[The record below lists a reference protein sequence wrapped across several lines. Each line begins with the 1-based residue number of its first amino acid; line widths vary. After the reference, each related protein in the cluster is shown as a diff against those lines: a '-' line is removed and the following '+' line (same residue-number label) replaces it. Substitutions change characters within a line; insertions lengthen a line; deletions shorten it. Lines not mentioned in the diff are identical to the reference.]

1 MTKEKLAFLRVA
13 KIPVPIGNIGDNK
26 ERRRDMLKKLA
37 SYIKEYKKDSILTPI
52 FVILEVVM
60 EVIIPLL
67 MAKIIDV
74 GIQNGDVH
82 YILEMGALLIVSAIL
97 SLTFGMLSGRFAA
110 KASAGYAKNLRKA
123 MFHKIQDYSFEN
135 IDKFSTSSLVT
146 RMTTDVTNV
155 QMAFQMIIRIL
166 VRGPI
171 MMIFALLM
179 VMSISMKL
187 SAVFFVAIPVLGAIL
202 FYIAIKAH
210 PNFERVF
217 KKYDKLNRVVQ
228 ENVSAIRVVKAYVRE
243 SFEEKKFKE
252 VNDEVYANFKKA
264 EKIVAFNGP
273 VMQFTIYTCILLIS
287 WIGTQLIVGGEMQTG
302 QLSSIITYAW
312 QILAS
317 LMMLSFVFVMIII
330 AQSSAERIIE
340 VIDEE
345 PTIKDKENP
354 VTEVKDGSIK
364 FENVSFQY
372 SDEQKDDK
380 FALENINLDIKAGE
394 TIGIIGGTG
403 SSKSTLVQLIPRLY
417 DVTKG
422 SIKVGGVDVKD
433 YEIHALRDAVAMV
446 LQKNVLFSGTIAEN
460 LRWGDKEADQ
470 EELEEACKLAQADG
484 FIKEFPSKYETVL
497 DQGGTNVSGG
507 QKQRICIARAMLKKP
522 KILILDDST
531 SAVDTKTDAL
541 IRKAFREEIP
551 NTTKIIIAQRV
562 SSVED
567 ADKIIVLNEG
577 KIDGIGTSEEL
588 LKTNEIYREVYE
600 SQMKGGDEDAESKG
614 QEKENN

>member
-1 MTKEKLAFLRVA
+1 MF
-13 KIPVPIGNIGDNK
+13 
-26 ERRRDMLKKLA
+26 KKLA
-37 SYIKEYKKDSILTPI
+37 KYVKEYKKSAILTPI
-52 FVILEVVM
+52 FVILEVIM

-82 YILEMGALLIVSAIL
+82 YIVEVGGLLIVSAIL

-110 KASAGYAKNLRKA
+110 KASAGYAKNLRKE

-166 VRGPI
+166 VRGPM

-179 VMSISMKL
+179 VISISAKL
-187 SAVFFVAIPVLGAIL
+187 SAIFFVAIPVLGIIL
-202 FYIAIKAH
+202 FYIARKAH
-210 PNFERVF
+210 PNFEKVF

-228 ENVSAIRVVKAYVRE
+228 ENVGAIRVVKAFVRE
-243 SFEEKKFKE
+243 DHEKEKFKD
-252 VNDEVYANFKKA
+252 VNGEVYSYFKKA
-264 EKIVAFNGP
+264 EKIIAFNGP

-287 WIGTQLIVGGEMQTG
+287 WIGSQLIVGGEMGTG

-317 LMMLSFVFVMIII
+317 LMMLSFVFVMIIM
-330 AQSSAERIIE
+330 AQSSAERILE
-340 VIDEE
+340 VIEEE
-345 PTIKDKENP
+345 PTLKNKENP
-354 VTEVKDGSIK
+354 IKEVKDGSIK
-364 FENVSFQY
+364 FENVSFRY
-372 SDEQKDDK
+372 SDEQDENAY
-380 FALENINLDIKAGE
+380 ALEDINLDIKQGE

-403 SSKSTLVQLIPRLY
+403 SSKSSLVQLIPRLY

-422 SIKVGGVDVKD
+422 SVKVGGVDVRD
-433 YEIHALRDAVAMV
+433 YDIESLREEVAMV

-460 LRWGDKEADQ
+460 LRWGKQDADQ
-470 EELEEACKLAQADG
+470 EELEEVCKLAQADG
-484 FIKEFPSKYETVL
+484 FIKEFPSKYDTVL

-507 QKQRICIARAMLKKP
+507 QKQRICIARAILKGP

-531 SAVDTKTDAL
+531 SAVDTKTDSL
-541 IRKAFREEIP
+541 IRKAFREKIP

-562 SSVED
+562 SSIED

-588 LKTNEIYREVYE
+588 LKTNEIYKEVYE
-600 SQMKGGDEDAESKG
+600 SQMKGGDEDAE
-614 QEKENN
+614 

>member
-1 MTKEKLAFLRVA
+1 MF
-13 KIPVPIGNIGDNK
+13 
-26 ERRRDMLKKLA
+26 KKL
-37 SYIKEYKKDSILTPI
+37 SKYVKEYKKAAMLTPF

-74 GIQNGDVH
+74 GIQNGDVK
-82 YILEMGALLIVSAIL
+82 YILEIGGLLIVSAIL

-110 KASAGYAKNLRKA
+110 KASSGYAKNLRKE

-179 VMSISMKL
+179 VMSISAKL
-187 SAVFFVAIPVLGAIL
+187 SLVFFVAIPLLGFVL
-202 FYIAIKAH
+202 FYIARKAH

-228 ENVSAIRVVKAYVRE
+228 ENVGAIRVVKAYVRE
-243 SFEEKKFKE
+243 EHEEDKFKE
-252 VNDEVYANFKKA
+252 VNGEVYSYFKKA
-264 EKIVAFNGP
+264 EKIIAFNGP
-273 VMQFTIYTCILLIS
+273 AMQITIYTCILLIS
-287 WIGTQLIVGGEMQTG
+287 WIGSQLIVGGEMGTG

-312 QILAS
+312 QILTS
-317 LMMLSFVFVMIII
+317 LMMLSFVFVMIIM
-330 AQSSAERIIE
+330 AQSSAERILE
-340 VIDEE
+340 VIEEE
-345 PTIKDKENP
+345 PTLKNKENP
-354 VTEVKDGSIK
+354 IKEVKDGSIK
-364 FENVSFQY
+364 FENVSFRY
-372 SDEQKDDK
+372 GDEQDEEK
-380 FALENINLDIKAGE
+380 FALENINLDIKQGE

-422 SIKVGGVDVKD
+422 SIKVGGVDVRD
-433 YEIHALRDAVAMV
+433 YDIETLREEVAMV

-460 LRWGDKEADQ
+460 LRWGKKDADQ

-484 FIKEFPSKYETVL
+484 FIKEFPSKYDTVL

-507 QKQRICIARAMLKKP
+507 QKQRICIARAILKQP

-541 IRKAFREEIP
+541 IRKAFREKIP
-551 NTTKIIIAQRV
+551 NTTKIIIAQRI
-562 SSVED
+562 SSIED

-577 KIDGIGTSEEL
+577 KIDGIGTSQEL
-588 LKTNEIYREVYE
+588 LKTNNIYKEVYE
-600 SQMKGGDEDAESKG
+600 SQMKGGDEDAE
-614 QEKENN
+614 

>member
-1 MTKEKLAFLRVA
+1 M
-13 KIPVPIGNIGDNK
+13 I
-26 ERRRDMLKKLA
+26 KKLA
-37 SYIKEYKKDSILTPI
+37 SYVKEYKKYAILTPI

-74 GIQNGDVH
+74 GIQNNDIK
-82 YILEMGALLIVSAIL
+82 YILEIGVLLIVSAIM
-97 SLTFGMLSGRFAA
+97 SLIFGMLSGKFAA
-110 KASAGYAKNLRKA
+110 KASAGYSKNLRKA

-179 VMSISMKL
+179 VLSINAKISL
-187 SAVFFVAIPVLGAIL
+187 IFFIAIPVLGAVLMFITL
-202 FYIAIKAH
+202 KAH
-210 PNFERVF
+210 PNFEKVF

-228 ENVSAIRVVKAYVRE
+228 ENLGAIRVVKAYVRE
-243 SFEEKKFKE
+243 KHENKKFKE
-252 VNDEVYANFKKA
+252 VNDEVYTNFKKA
-264 EKIVAFNGP
+264 EKIVAFNAP
-273 VMQFTIYTCILLIS
+273 AMQLTIYTCILLIS
-287 WIGTQLIVGGEMQTG
+287 WIGSKTIVAGGMQTG
-302 QLSSIITYAW
+302 ELSSIVTYAW
-312 QILAS
+312 QILTS
-317 LMMLSFVFVMIII
+317 LMMLSMVFVMVVM

-345 PTIKDKENP
+345 PIIKNKENAIK
-354 VTEVKDGSIK
+354 EVKDASIE
-364 FENVSFQY
+364 FENVTFAY
-372 SDEQKDDK
+372 SDEEEEGKN
-380 FALENINLDIKAGE
+380 ALENINLKIKSGE

-403 SSKSTLVQLIPRLY
+403 SSKSSLVQLIPRLY

-422 SIKVGGVDVKD
+422 KVKVGGIDVRNYDIK
-433 YEIHALRDAVAMV
+433 ALRDSVAMV
-446 LQKNVLFSGTIAEN
+446 LQKNVLFSGTISEN
-460 LRWGDKEADQ
+460 LRWGKKDADE
-470 EELEEACKLAQADG
+470 EELQEICKLSQADS
-484 FIKEFPSKYETVL
+484 FIQEFPSKYDTLL

-507 QKQRICIARAMLKKP
+507 QKQRICIARAILKQP

-541 IRKAFREEIP
+541 IRRAFREKIP

-562 SSVED
+562 SSIED
-567 ADKIIVLNEG
+567 ADQIVVLNEG
-577 KIDGIGTSEEL
+577 RIDGIGTSKEL
-588 LKTNEIYREVYE
+588 LETNQIYKEVYE
-600 SQMKGGDEDAESKG
+600 SQMKGGDDNE
-614 QEKENN
+614 

>member
-1 MTKEKLAFLRVA
+1 MF
-13 KIPVPIGNIGDNK
+13 
-26 ERRRDMLKKLA
+26 KKLA
-37 SYIKEYKKDSILTPI
+37 KYVKEYKKSAILTPI

-74 GIQNGDVH
+74 GIQNGDVK
-82 YILEMGALLIVSAIL
+82 YIVEVGGLLIVSAIL

-110 KASAGYAKNLRKA
+110 KASAGYAKNLRKE
-123 MFHKIQDYSFEN
+123 MFHKVQDYSFEN

-171 MMIFALLM
+171 MLIFALLM
-179 VMSISMKL
+179 VISISAKL
-187 SAVFFVAIPVLGAIL
+187 SLIFFVAIPVLGGIL
-202 FYIAIKAH
+202 FYIARKAH

-243 SFEEKKFKE
+243 EHEEEKFKE
-252 VNDEVYANFKKA
+252 VNGEVYNNFKKA
-264 EKIVAFNGP
+264 EKIIAFNGP
-273 VMQFTIYTCILLIS
+273 VMQFTIYTCIILIS
-287 WIGTQLIVGGEMQTG
+287 WIGSQLIVGGEMGTG

-312 QILAS
+312 QILSS
-317 LMMLSFVFVMIII
+317 LMMLSFVFVMIIM
-330 AQSSAERIIE
+330 AQSSAERILE
-340 VIDEE
+340 VIEEE
-345 PTIKDKENP
+345 PTIKDKEKP
-354 VTEVKDGSIK
+354 IKEVKDGSIK
-364 FENVSFQY
+364 FENVSFRY
-372 SDEQKDDK
+372 GDEEDKDN
-380 FALENINLDIKAGE
+380 FALRDINLEIKEGE

-422 SIKVGGVDVKD
+422 TIKIGGIDVRD
-433 YEIHALRDAVAMV
+433 YDIESLRDEVAMV

-460 LRWGDKEADQ
+460 LRWGKKNADQ

-484 FIKEFPSKYETVL
+484 FIKEFPSKYDTVL

-507 QKQRICIARAMLKKP
+507 QKQRICIARAILKRP

-562 SSVED
+562 SSIED

-600 SQMKGGDEDAESKG
+600 SQTKGGDEDAE
-614 QEKENN
+614 

>member
-1 MTKEKLAFLRVA
+1 M
-13 KIPVPIGNIGDNK
+13 I
-26 ERRRDMLKKLA
+26 KKLA
-37 SYIKEYKKDSILTPI
+37 SYVKEYKKYAILTPI

-74 GIQNGDVH
+74 GIQNNDIK
-82 YILEMGALLIVSAIL
+82 YILEIGALLIVSAIM
-97 SLTFGMLSGRFAA
+97 SLIFGMLSGKFAA
-110 KASAGYAKNLRKA
+110 KASAGYSKNLRKA

-179 VMSISMKL
+179 VLSINAKISL
-187 SAVFFVAIPVLGAIL
+187 IFFIAIPVLGAVLMFITL
-202 FYIAIKAH
+202 KAH
-210 PNFERVF
+210 PSFEKVF

-228 ENVSAIRVVKAYVRE
+228 ENLGAIRVVKAYVRE
-243 SFEEKKFKE
+243 KHENKKFKE
-252 VNDEVYANFKKA
+252 VNDEVYTNFKKA
-264 EKIVAFNGP
+264 EKIVAFNAP
-273 VMQFTIYTCILLIS
+273 AMQLTIYTCILLIS
-287 WIGTQLIVGGEMQTG
+287 WIGSKTIVAGGMQTG
-302 QLSSIITYAW
+302 ELSSIVTYAW
-312 QILAS
+312 QILTS
-317 LMMLSFVFVMIII
+317 LMMLSMVFVMVIM

-345 PTIKDKENP
+345 LTIKNKENAIK
-354 VTEVKDGSIK
+354 EVKEASIE
-364 FENVSFQY
+364 FENVTFAY
-372 SDEQKDDK
+372 SDEEEEGKN
-380 FALENINLDIKAGE
+380 ALENINLKIKSGE

-403 SSKSTLVQLIPRLY
+403 SSKSSLVQLIPRLY

-422 SIKVGGVDVKD
+422 KVKVGGIDVRD
-433 YEIHALRDAVAMV
+433 YDIKALRDSVAMV

-460 LRWGDKEADQ
+460 LRWGKKDADE
-470 EELEEACKLAQADG
+470 EELQEICKLSQADS
-484 FIKEFPSKYETVL
+484 FIQEFPSKYDTLL

-507 QKQRICIARAMLKKP
+507 QKQRICIARAILKQP

-541 IRKAFREEIP
+541 IRKAFREKIP

-562 SSVED
+562 SSIED
-567 ADKIIVLNEG
+567 ADQIIVLNEG
-577 KIDGIGTSEEL
+577 KIDGIGTSKEL
-588 LKTNEIYREVYE
+588 LETNQIYKEVYE
-600 SQMKGGDEDAESKG
+600 SQMKGGDDDE
-614 QEKENN
+614 

>member
-1 MTKEKLAFLRVA
+1 M
-13 KIPVPIGNIGDNK
+13 I
-26 ERRRDMLKKLA
+26 KKLA
-37 SYIKEYKKDSILTPI
+37 SYVKEYKKYAILTPI

-74 GIQNGDVH
+74 GIQNNDIK
-82 YILEMGALLIVSAIL
+82 YILEIGALLIVSAIM
-97 SLTFGMLSGRFAA
+97 SLIFGMLSGKFAA
-110 KASAGYAKNLRKA
+110 KASAGYSKNLRKA

-179 VMSISMKL
+179 VLSINAKISL
-187 SAVFFVAIPVLGAIL
+187 IFFIAIPVLGAVLMFITL
-202 FYIAIKAH
+202 KAH
-210 PNFERVF
+210 PNFEKVF

-228 ENVSAIRVVKAYVRE
+228 ENLGAIRVVKAYVRE
-243 SFEEKKFKE
+243 KHENKKFKE
-252 VNDEVYANFKKA
+252 VNDEVYTNFKKA
-264 EKIVAFNGP
+264 EKIVAFNAP
-273 VMQFTIYTCILLIS
+273 AMQLTIYTCILLIS
-287 WIGTQLIVGGEMQTG
+287 WIGSKTIVAGGMQTG
-302 QLSSIITYAW
+302 ELSSIVTYAW
-312 QILAS
+312 QILTS
-317 LMMLSFVFVMIII
+317 LMMLSMVFVMVIM

-345 PTIKDKENP
+345 PTIKNKENAIK
-354 VTEVKDGSIK
+354 EVKDASIE
-364 FENVSFQY
+364 FENVTFAY
-372 SDEQKDDK
+372 SDEEEEGKN
-380 FALENINLDIKAGE
+380 ALENINLKIKSGE

-403 SSKSTLVQLIPRLY
+403 SSKSSLVQLIPRLY

-422 SIKVGGVDVKD
+422 KVKVGGIDVRD
-433 YEIHALRDAVAMV
+433 YDIKALRDSVAMV
-446 LQKNVLFSGTIAEN
+446 LQKNVLFSGTIADN
-460 LRWGDKEADQ
+460 LRWGKKDADE
-470 EELEEACKLAQADG
+470 EELKEICKLSQADS
-484 FIKEFPSKYETVL
+484 FIQEFPSKYDTML

-507 QKQRICIARAMLKKP
+507 QKQRICIARAILKQP

-541 IRKAFREEIP
+541 IRKAFREKIP

-562 SSVED
+562 SSIED
-567 ADKIIVLNEG
+567 ADQIIVLNEG
-577 KIDGIGTSEEL
+577 KIDGIGTSKEL
-588 LKTNEIYREVYE
+588 LETNQIYKEVYE
-600 SQMKGGDEDAESKG
+600 SQMKGGDDDE
-614 QEKENN
+614 